1 MVRSHL
7 RWLNDDAVLL
17 SYVRLT
23 QKVINGSAI
32 NARCCETRLWQLVP
46 VQGARWLNAN
56 FTPAEPL
63 TTA

>member
-7 RWLNDDAVLL
+7 RWLNDDAVVL

-32 NARCCETRLWQLVP
+32 TTRCCETRLWQLDSDGWRQMHVH
-46 VQGARWLNAN
+46 RS
-56 FTPAEPL
+56 
-63 TTA
+63 